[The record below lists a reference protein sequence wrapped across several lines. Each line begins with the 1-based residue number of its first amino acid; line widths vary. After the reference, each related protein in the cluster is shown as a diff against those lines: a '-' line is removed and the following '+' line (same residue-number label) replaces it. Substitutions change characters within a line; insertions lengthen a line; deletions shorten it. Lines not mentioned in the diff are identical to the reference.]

1 MSQDHNISTGSVE
14 AAFRQAMR
22 GFASTVTVITGGNA
36 ARRHGMTATAVTSL
50 AMTPPSLLVCLNR
63 ETLLN
68 DIMIDARH
76 FCVNILQVEQE
87 EISGAF
93 SGKLSAQ
100 DRFVVGDWDH
110 TDDGLP
116 FLRGALANVFCHKS
130 AALPYGS
137 HTILIRNVESV
148 RINDSRS
155 PLVYH
160 DGRYCEPRVLPQ
172 APQTAEN

>member
-1 MSQDHNISTGSVE
+1 MSKDQDRPASPVE
-14 AAFRQAMR
+14 TAFRQAMR

-68 DIMIDARH
+68 DIMIDARR
-76 FCVNILQVEQE
+76 FCVNVLQAEQE
-87 EISGAF
+87 EISTAF
-93 SGKLSAQ
+93 SGRCSAQ
-100 DRFVVGDWDH
+100 ERFGVGDWDH
-110 TDDGLP
+110 TETGLP
-116 FLRGALANVFCHKS
+116 FLRSARANIFCRKS

-137 HTILIRNVESV
+137 HTILIGEVEDV
-148 RINDSRS
+148 RLNEGAG

-160 DGRYCEPRVLPQ
+160 DGRYC
-172 APQTAEN
+172 APGALA